1 MTCSSADCTF
11 KTPENLPTHDQVLR
25 SLEIHTNA
33 VHNSRQRI
41 DGAEGPILNMKVTKC
56 VEWLASQTFE
66 AFERDLKV
74 WRSCSKID
82 LNQENMLFIEMLKKT
97 DNDKV
102 KDFYVKHLMNS
113 INITQDIDT
122 LMNKFKDKFGRSDKS
137 EWNKVIENLKDFSW
151 ENGENTERA
160 LDRLNELRTRMT
172 KLNVK
177 DNLDKFLAMMFIKS
191 GEKESNLEKAELMK
205 IEEEIETGKFQW
217 DVVEKTFKK
226 YKIEQEQ
233 DKINETHYMRS
244 NRKSRPY
251 YASSRNENNYKNPGR
266 NFFRSSSR
274 DSRRNNE
281 RPRSFHR
288 SSSRESRSTYEKP
301 RSFHRSSSREAR
313 NPSQQRSSTPNR
325 FVKEREDRII
335 VNERLGRIE
344 KTLEKVWKHLES
356 TSNFNNTL
364 NETGFISNLSE
375 EPDNEE
381 HCVQELFW
389 LKNEKKS
396 IILDSGAPKSV
407 AGLQWYQEYIS
418 ENNIKDTEVK
428 IRDVKETFKFG
439 AGGLFISN
447 MQVEVPFK
455 LKDKEGT
462 MSKVNMKI
470 CLVDHDI
477 PFLCGR
483 DNIENLGMMI
493 DFSLKT
499 VIFKNICAKVFKVRN
514 SKSRHYVIDFEKNSN
529 SGNYQPLSQGDVGR
543 EISQVLEE
551 DESIIANL
559 VTEVQG
565 DDVYK
570 KVRKVHRI
578 TNHKQEE
585 SMKHIY
591 KEAGKDCKKIREA
604 IKEVLKRCEVC
615 QKNKKSQSI
624 PKLSFMKP
632 SSFNEIL
639 TLDLKEKRIG
649 SQRRYILWIICG
661 FSRFAKGIALNS
673 KEMTGITKAL
683 YHGWFCNYG
692 CPSRGLWADNG
703 TEFSNKIL
711 QDFCRDWNI
720 SIKFG
725 APYSPFS
732 NGCNER
738 NHYSCDVVVNK
749 LMENDKM
756 ISLQEACDIAAWT
769 HNTNKS
775 RKGFLPLQIATG
787 KAVTFPGIERKIE
800 DENIQEDKALNK
812 GMKTLFDMGEL
823 FRRKEF
829 KDKIELAEK
838 TKMSKYKDEIYEIGD
853 EVLYQEKE
861 NKEWFGPG
869 RVTSYKSN
877 EVGVQTQNGVKR
889 IHPCRVARFYRDL
902 VDDKIDTIN
911 KEKEVEDGE
920 GESHKERKNNCK
932 TPSILTRGMKKKVQI
947 EEGHT
952 YLLGSGESNESYFM
966 NDGQRRNFLAKK
978 IKQEKGEK
986 SYATFL
992 NQAKEECYIEDEVVY
1007 VVELPVKEHGRPE
1020 VVVAKEKEIENLK
1033 KYEVFQKVRDEEQV
1047 TIGTR
1052 WVITQKEAHDGQ
1064 KTQVKARL
1072 VAQGFQEIDKVQ
1084 SDSPTVLRESFR
1096 MFLSLAATTRIEKLR
1111 SIDIRAAFLQSDK
1124 LKRDVFVRLPKDIAE
1139 EGFIWKLQKPL
1150 YGLTDAGRR
1159 FWLRVKKILEQNGY
1173 KRVTGDEAY
1182 YFKYENGKLVGQIL
1196 LHVDDFIMAGDARF
1210 VNETTKMFENALT
1223 VSKVEDDKFRFCGV
1237 DISLIDGKIIVEME
1251 DYADSLT
1258 EIEIR
1263 NVKKTEQLDK
1273 NEMKQLR
1280 KITGKV
1286 NWLAE
1291 NCRPDLS
1298 YSGLRLSTRSK
1309 NATIADLKYANS
1321 IIKKVKSKSSK
1332 LTFSPV
1338 THDISELIV
1347 YGIGDASYKAG
1358 EKAIGGQ
1365 FILLGNRKNDRVVPI
1380 LWKSKLIKQVC
1391 HSPKDAETKNMVTVV
1406 DLARHAA
1413 NQISQMLLGEDNI
1426 EVKCR
1431 HNNVDIKNR
1440 IPVKIFTDSLA
1451 TLESIASTHQVERRL
1466 MRSSIADLKQKLEEK
1481 EVECYSWLQD
1491 EDMVADILTKDMRDK
1506 FGLDEIV
1513 KENRF
1518 RCVTSSDNTV
1528 TIEGGEFVIKGR
1540 KLKDKMKK

>member
-1 MTCSSADCTF
+1 
-11 KTPENLPTHDQVLR
+11 
-25 SLEIHTNA
+25 
-33 VHNSRQRI
+33 
-41 DGAEGPILNMKVTKC
+41 
-56 VEWLASQTFE
+56 
-66 AFERDLKV
+66 
-74 WRSCSKID
+74 
-82 LNQENMLFIEMLKKT
+82 
-97 DNDKV
+97 
-102 KDFYVKHLMNS
+102 
-113 INITQDIDT
+113 
-122 LMNKFKDKFGRSDKS
+122 
-137 EWNKVIENLKDFSW
+137 
-151 ENGENTERA
+151 
-160 LDRLNELRTRMT
+160 
-172 KLNVK
+172 
-177 DNLDKFLAMMFIKS
+177 MMFLKS
-191 GEKESNLEKAELMK
+191 GEKESNLEKAEIMK
-205 IEEEIETGKFQW
+205 IEEEIEKGKFEW

-233 DKINETHYMRS
+233 DKVNETHYMGG
-244 NRKSRPY
+244 NRNSRRDY
-251 YASSRNENNYKNPGR
+251 MNSRNKRYYKSP
-266 NFFRSSSR
+266 
-274 DSRRNNE
+274 SRR
-281 RPRSFHR
+281 FHR
-288 SSSRESRSTYEKP
+288 SNSRESRS
-301 RSFHRSSSREAR
+301 SSRH
-313 NPSQQRSSTPNR
+313 RSSTPNNFKSPTR
-325 FVKEREDRII
+325 FDKTREVNFT
-335 VNERLGRIE
+335 VNERLEKIE
-344 KTLEKVWKHLES
+344 KTLEKVSKQVENLCN
-356 TSNFNNTL
+356 TNNTM

-375 EPDNEE
+375 EPEIEE

-389 LKNEKKS
+389 TKNEKKS
-396 IILDSGAPKSV
+396 ILLDSGAPKSV
-407 AGLQWYQEYIS
+407 AGVEWYSEYVE
-418 ENNIKDTEVK
+418 ENNIKESEVK
-428 IRDVKETFKFG
+428 QRKVKETFKFG
-439 AGGLFISN
+439 AGGLFESKI
-447 MQVEVPFK
+447 QVEVPFK
-455 LKDKEGT
+455 VKDKEGT
-462 MSKVNMKI
+462 ISEVKMKI

-483 DNIENLGMMI
+483 DNIEKLGVII
-493 DFSLKT
+493 DFSQKT
-499 VIFKNICAKVFKVRN
+499 VIFKNIDAKVYKVRN
-514 SKSRHYVIDFEKNSN
+514 SQAGHYVVDFERADNTVNCQSLSRDDDRRELNKSKEENKEDVSN
-529 SGNYQPLSQGDVGR
+529 ITHLIDEVKEVDVCND
-543 EISQVLEE
+543 L
-551 DESIIANL
+551 
-559 VTEVQG
+559 
-565 DDVYK
+565 YK

-591 KEAGKDCKKIREA
+591 KEAGKDSPKVRKA

-615 QKNKKSQSI
+615 QKKKKSQSI

-639 TLDLKEKRIG
+639 TLDLKEKKIG
-649 SQRRYILWIICG
+649 GQKRYILWVICG
-661 FSRFAKGIALNS
+661 FSRFAKGMALKS
-673 KEMTGITKAL
+673 KEMTDITKAL

-703 TEFSNKIL
+703 TEFSNKTL
-711 QDFCRDWNI
+711 EDFCRDWNI

-749 LMENDKM
+749 LMEDDKKM
-756 ISLQEACDIAAWT
+756 SLQEACDIAAWT

-800 DENIQEDKALNK
+800 NEKIEEDKALNQ
-812 GMKTLFDMGEL
+812 GMKKLFDMGEL

-829 KDKIELAEK
+829 KDKIEIAEK

-853 EVLYQEKE
+853 EVLFQEKE

-869 RVTSYKSN
+869 RVASYRSN
-877 EVGVQTQNGVKR
+877 EVEIQTQNGVKR

-902 VDDKIDTIN
+902 EEDQIDTIE
-911 KEKEVEDGE
+911 KEKEVEVNE
-920 GESHKERKNNCK
+920 GENHKQKKTNLK
-932 TPSILTRGMKKKVQI
+932 TPGILTRGMKRKVQI

-952 YLLGSGESNESYFM
+952 YLLGSEENNESYFM

-978 IKQEKGEK
+978 NKQEKGEK

-992 NQAKEECYIEDEVVY
+992 NQAKEECFIEEEVVY

-1020 VVVAKEKEIENLK
+1020 VVEAKEKEIENLK
-1033 KYEVFQKVRDEEQV
+1033 KYEVFEKVKDEEQQ

-1064 KTQVKARL
+1064 KTQFKARL
-1072 VAQGFQEIDKVQ
+1072 VAQGFQETEKVQ
-1084 SDSPTVLRESFR
+1084 SDSPTALRDSFR
-1096 MFLSLAATTRIEKLR
+1096 IFLSLAATTRIEKLR

-1124 LKRDVFVRLPKDIAE
+1124 LKRDVFLRLPKDIAE

-1159 FWLRVKKILEQNGY
+1159 FWLRVKNILEENGY

-1182 YFKYENGKLVGQIL
+1182 YFKYENGKLVGQLL
-1196 LHVDDFIMAGDARF
+1196 LHVDDFMMAGEAKF
-1210 VNETTKMFENALT
+1210 VNETTKMFEKTLT
-1223 VSKVEDDKFRFCGV
+1223 VSKVEDNKFRFCGV
-1237 DISLIDGKIIVEME
+1237 DVSLKDGKIIVEME

-1258 EIEIR
+1258 EVEIR
-1263 NVKKTEQLDK
+1263 NVKKTEMLDK

-1291 NCRPDLS
+1291 NCRPDLC
-1298 YSGLRLSTRSK
+1298 YSGLKLSTRSK
-1309 NATIADLKYANS
+1309 NATIADLKYANNV
-1321 IIKKVKSKSSK
+1321 IKKVKSKSSK
-1332 LTFSPV
+1332 VMFSPV
-1338 THDISELIV
+1338 AQETSDLVV

-1365 FILLGNRKNDRVVPI
+1365 FILLGNRKNDKVVPI

-1391 HSPKDAETKNMVTVV
+1391 HSPKDAETKNTVTVV

-1413 NQISQMLLGEDNI
+1413 NQISQMLLGDDGI
-1426 EVKCR
+1426 
-1431 HNNVDIKNR
+1431 DIKNR

-1466 MRSSIADLKQKLEEK
+1466 MRSSIADLKQKLEEN
-1481 EVECYSWLQD
+1481 EVESYGWLQD

-1513 KENRF
+1513 KENRL

-1528 TIEGGEFVIKGR
+1528 TAEGGEFVMKGR
-1540 KLKDKMKK
+1540 KLKDKMQKM